1 MVSPV
6 HVKYCHDLL
15 LLLLLFNAFVGA
27 TADVEAASI
36 FILVPV
42 DDDDDDVDE
51 LVSSS
56 LFSFLPVVV
65 VVFVHF
71 SEIAWTKFSPRRAS

>member
-1 MVSPV
+1 M

-42 DDDDDDVDE
+42 DDDDDVDE

-56 LFSFLPVVV
+56 LFSFLLV

>member
-15 LLLLLFNAFVGA
+15 LLLLLLSLLLFNALVGA

-36 FILVPV
+36 FILVPF
-42 DDDDDDVDE
+42 
-51 LVSSS
+51 S
-56 LFSFLPVVV
+56 LLSFLVV
-65 VVFVHF
+65 VVFVHV
-71 SEIAWTKFSPRRAS
+71 SEIAWTKFSPRATSPSCGCFDGPR